1 MGLIRTGAAPNV
13 GPRGPFC
20 GVPDVRQVVT
30 VIAADGALHA
40 RNLRVTQSI
49 VYDNRRF

>member
-1 MGLIRTGAAPNV
+1 
-13 GPRGPFC
+13 
-20 GVPDVRQVVT
+20 VT
-30 VIAADGALHA
+30 VIATDGALHA